1 MGRQTSGKGRK
12 EPAFPEQRDGALD
25 RRWGP
30 PFLARMDKP
39 TELGLKPQLKMEMW
53 LEPGPKDPRDPLGE
67 RESGTS
73 AIWDTRE

>member
-1 MGRQTSGKGRK
+1 MGGETDLRKGRK

-39 TELGLKPQLKMEMW
+39 TELGLKPQLKMGCGW
-53 LEPGPKDPRDPLGE
+53 SLVPKIPETPWE

-73 AIWDTRE
+73 AVWDTRE